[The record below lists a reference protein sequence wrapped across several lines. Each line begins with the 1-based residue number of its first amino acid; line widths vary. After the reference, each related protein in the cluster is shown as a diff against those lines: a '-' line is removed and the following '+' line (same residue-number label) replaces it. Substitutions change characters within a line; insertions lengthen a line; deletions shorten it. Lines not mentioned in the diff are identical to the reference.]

1 MLRLTSFMRAQ
12 NPIIID
18 AEKISARAAFL
29 GHQKQAK
36 DIQQARLVAVRERAA
51 KKTKQLSDTKVIIF
65 RFFWCFQFSHCLSQL
80 DKLVLQAYKELM
92 EEGYDFPKGNPL
104 LKRSSELSEVQ
115 KMLSQSKVEK
125 DLSKWWDFV
134 SMILLYFWFV
144 CCQLIYL

>member
-65 RFFWCFQFSHCLSQL
+65 RFF
-80 DKLVLQAYKELM
+80 
-92 EEGYDFPKGNPL
+92 
-104 LKRSSELSEVQ
+104 
-115 KMLSQSKVEK
+115 
-125 DLSKWWDFV
+125 
-134 SMILLYFWFV
+134 
-144 CCQLIYL
+144 